1 MNTLEINSLSEFI
14 QSLEKINSNNFVF
27 RGESDFYPEILA
39 SVLRKTGNTYY
50 NFKKLYDDYYREIA
64 FDLTEIERENF
75 LAYSQHHG
83 LPTPLIDI
91 SNNPLVALYF
101 ACSSSPSQD
110 TGYVY
115 AMNKNKCI
123 PFEIFDTS
131 NFNLSY
137 NLSSLA
143 HPKNQINFI
152 LYLDE
157 NQSLVKELLLD
168 LVQKI
173 LLLNE
178 RSNMFTPL
186 FKSINDTA
194 KALCLSEI
202 NTFEELERLILKLEE
217 DKDIISIFEKILKF
231 FESIHKKDDLFPCF
245 YCIRSDNGQT
255 FTYQSWWTS
264 LISTY
269 IHEYSMLDVK
279 VRYHKD
285 NNFTLIPKPLLPNIL
300 FKTEI
305 IFERIRSQ
313 DGIFLYQLN
322 DTFLNSSLRE
332 PITQQIIKDKTF
344 IIKNKKNILRQLDS
358 IGINRKNLF
367 LDHDSVA
374 EYLSLKQVDESN
386 L

>member
-1 MNTLEINSLSEFI
+1 M
-14 QSLEKINSNNFVF
+14 
-27 RGESDFYPEILA
+27 
-39 SVLRKTGNTYY
+39 
-50 NFKKLYDDYYREIA
+50 
-64 FDLTEIERENF
+64 
-75 LAYSQHHG
+75 H
-83 LPTPLIDI
+83 
-91 SNNPLVALYF
+91 
-101 ACSSSPSQD
+101 
-110 TGYVY
+110 
-115 AMNKNKCI
+115 
-123 PFEIFDTS
+123 
-131 NFNLSY
+131 
-137 NLSSLA
+137 
-143 HPKNQINFI
+143 FI
-152 LYLDE
+152 L
-157 NQSLVKELLLD
+157 Q
-168 LVQKI
+168 
-173 LLLNE
+173 
-178 RSNMFTPL
+178 FT
-186 FKSINDTA
+186 
-194 KALCLSEI
+194 
-202 NTFEELERLILKLEE
+202 
-217 DKDIISIFEKILKF
+217 
-231 FESIHKKDDLFPCF
+231 CF

>member
-27 RGESDFYPEILA
+27 RGEPDFYPEILA
-39 SVLRKTGNTYY
+39 SVLRKTNNTYY

-64 FDLTEIERENF
+64 FDLSEMERENF

-101 ACSSSPSQD
+101 ACSSSPNQD

-115 AMNKNKCI
+115 AINKNKCI

-131 NFNLSY
+131 NFNLSR
-137 NLSSLA
+137 NLSSLV

-152 LYLDE
+152 MYLNK

-178 RSNMFTPL
+178 RSNMFEPL
-186 FKSINDTA
+186 FNSINDTA
-194 KALCLSEI
+194 DVLGLSEI

-217 DKDIISIFEKILKF
+217 DRDIISIFEKKLKLL
-231 FESIHKKDDLFPCF
+231 ESIHKKDDLFPCF
-245 YCIRSDNGQT
+245 YCIYPDNGQT

-269 IHEYSMLDVK
+269 IRKYSLLDAK

-285 NNFTLIPKPLLPNIL
+285 NNFKLIPKPLLPNVI

-322 DTFLNSSLRE
+322 DTFSNSSLRE
-332 PITQQIIKDKTF
+332 PITQQIKKDKTF

-374 EYLSLKQVDESN
+374 EYLSLKQVAENN

>member
-152 LYLDE
+152 
-157 NQSLVKELLLD
+157 QV
-168 LVQKI
+168 VTI
-173 LLLNE
+173 
-178 RSNMFTPL
+178 
-186 FKSINDTA
+186 
-194 KALCLSEI
+194 EI
-202 NTFEELERLILKLEE
+202 F
-217 DKDIISIFEKILKF
+217 
-231 FESIHKKDDLFPCF
+231 
-245 YCIRSDNGQT
+245 
-255 FTYQSWWTS
+255 
-264 LISTY
+264 
-269 IHEYSMLDVK
+269 
-279 VRYHKD
+279 
-285 NNFTLIPKPLLPNIL
+285 
-300 FKTEI
+300 
-305 IFERIRSQ
+305 
-313 DGIFLYQLN
+313 
-322 DTFLNSSLRE
+322 NS
-332 PITQQIIKDKTF
+332 
-344 IIKNKKNILRQLDS
+344 
-358 IGINRKNLF
+358 
-367 LDHDSVA
+367 
-374 EYLSLKQVDESN
+374 
-386 L
+386 